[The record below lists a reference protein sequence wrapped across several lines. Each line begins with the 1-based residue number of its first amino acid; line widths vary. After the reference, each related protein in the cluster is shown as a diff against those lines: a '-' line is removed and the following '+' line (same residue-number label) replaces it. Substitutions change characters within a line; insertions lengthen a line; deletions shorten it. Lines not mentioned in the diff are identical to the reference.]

1 MKSCFC
7 TFRINSLDLIC
18 GLAGQTS
25 SKSVQGSDS
34 IRVPLTLSQTSDLT
48 LQLRCHF
55 STRLPFICSSLT
67 AIHIVASDGTATII
81 LWRFPGKEDPT
92 GRLVSP
98 PQVLWRIRNS
108 CWRKKSGEV
117 RKAFHLLIFFFF
129 CVTCKHLK
137 GLLTSRRGNIDR
149 FINVCWF
156 SRSTFV

>member
-108 CWRKKSGEV
+108 CWRKKVE
-117 RKAFHLLIFFFF
+117 RLEKHFF
-129 CVTCKHLK
+129 CVTCKPLK